1 MRLSTKSALAI
12 ALGLA
17 IAAPASVA
25 NMVVYPMTT
34 KIGNEQDGVTQIQ
47 IFSKTDKV
55 QYVKTRVAK
64 VVNPAMQDEHEVD
77 VSADA
82 GLVVSPQ
89 RLVLTPG
96 SNRTVRIISDSVP
109 TEEIV
114 YRVYFEPVNAPA
126 DAIEVESADG
136 PAVKSQIGV
145 SLIWGALVRVLPDN
159 RNLQATLSAD
169 GSKLHNGGNVRIGVL
184 EVGHCTSGSESD
196 CKWTDVQKSV
206 YPGQSLSIDS
216 ANRTGSVVIRYQTT
230 ADPAPKSMKL
240 AR

>member
-1 MRLSTKSALAI
+1 MRLSTKSALAV

-114 YRVYFEPVNAPA
+114 YRVYFEPVNGK
-126 DAIEVESADG
+126 VEG
-136 PAVKSQIGV
+136 
-145 SLIWGALVRVLPDN
+145 
-159 RNLQATLSAD
+159 
-169 GSKLHNGGNVRIGVL
+169 
-184 EVGHCTSGSESD
+184 
-196 CKWTDVQKSV
+196 
-206 YPGQSLSIDS
+206 
-216 ANRTGSVVIRYQTT
+216 
-230 ADPAPKSMKL
+230 L
-240 AR
+240 AGTVNYSTP